1 MKNTYNIMIWWGLN
15 ERLSVFCV
23 WRNNTS
29 RIMIRVGVLMSGV
42 FGVVGW
48 GRGVVRGTRSSV
60 HVPGLFSVITTLAT
74 VTPEKCK

>member
-29 RIMIRVGVLMSGV
+29 RIMIRIGVLMSGV

-48 GRGVVRGTRSSV
+48 GRGVVRGTRGSV
-60 HVPGLFSVITTLAT
+60 HVPGLFSIVTTLAAI
-74 VTPEKCK
+74 TPEKCK